1 MSDAGPPPFE
11 IHVDGFA
18 DGFFRVRSFE
28 GRETISDTY
37 AFDVVV
43 TAHAHGGDEVERLAL
58 GSRAVLILHVG
69 KGPRA
74 FHGVLS
80 AVRLDGVHEAD
91 GALKYRLRLVPRLW
105 LLKRKQRT
113 RIFQNMR
120 VTDVVTTVL
129 QEAGIAA
136 KWQLMRP
143 YPAREYVTQYEESDY
158 RFVTRLLAEAGM
170 YFYFPAGPPVD
181 AGTMAAATAAGAAA
195 TVASDAIGAVAG
207 AAAGAFAGGIAAEAL
222 PVIPGDTVVCGD
234 DAAFYPIL
242 GGDDAAELMAA
253 GLAALAPEAANL
265 IGGEVAGTVAGFA
278 GAAAGA
284 AIAAATA
291 KSAPPLRYASSL
303 EMAHSHVDRISAFGL
318 RTSVRSNAANFREY
332 DPERPMIRLIGAAVS
347 TAPFP
352 PTPEQAAAGVAYA
365 AGAMAQNI
373 ASLQVGG
380 QVGGPLGGAAGAVAS
395 VAATVANVVDDV
407 LGQAAPTALLETY
420 DHHGPFLFPK
430 WGFAA
435 DEAPRILRQKR
446 RHAAVADGRSGC
458 PDLAPGHRFALR
470 DHPASQLDRDYAVIS
485 VEHRGEA
492 HPQQPGSSW
501 TVYQNGF
508 SCVPAEQTYV
518 PPRPKRKS
526 VQVAL
531 TATVVGPPGEEIY
544 VDPMG
549 QIKVQFHWD
558 RAGKFDDKSS
568 CWIRTMQPWGG
579 AGWGVQFI
587 PRVGMEVVVTFE
599 GGDPDKPLVLGSIYN
614 GTHPSPFVLPQDRT
628 RSGWRTQSSPG
639 GRGFNELSF
648 EDAAAAEQIYMHAQ
662 RDHDEVVER
671 DHTAKIG
678 NDERI
683 SVKRERTHT
692 VGGDHHLT
700 TKQVKREVVEKDS
713 HLVVEGSL
721 REKVTGVVSRQSQGL
736 QLKVE
741 GKHGMEVGDEIH
753 LKAGSSIVIEAPD
766 VTIKGGGGFIRVD
779 GGGVTI
785 VGSLV
790 RINSGGSPG
799 SGSGAQPEAPEPARP
814 AELDDDPPPEQGE
827 VK

>member
-1 MSDAGPPPFE
+1 MSDAPPFE

-18 DGFFRVRSFE
+18 EGFFRVRNFQ
-28 GRETISDTY
+28 GQETISDTW

-43 TAHAHGGDEVERLAL
+43 TAHAHGGDEVERVAL
-58 GSRAVLILHVG
+58 GSRAVLVLHVG
-69 KGPRA
+69 KAPRA

-105 LLKRKQRT
+105 LLRRKRRT

-120 VTDVVTTVL
+120 VPDVVSSVL

-136 KWQLMRP
+136 RWQLLHP
-143 YPAREYVTQYEESDY
+143 YPVREYVTQYEETDY

-170 YFYFPAGPPVD
+170 YFYFPEGPPVD
-181 AGTMAAATAAGAAA
+181 AGTLAAATAAGAVGA
-195 TVASDAIGAVAG
+195 VASDAIGAVAG
-207 AAAGAFAGGIAAEAL
+207 SAAGALAGELSANAL
-222 PVIPGDTVVCGD
+222 PLIPGDTVICGD
-234 DAAFYPIL
+234 DAAWYPAI
-242 GGDDAAELMAA
+242 GGDDAAELAAA
-253 GLAALAPEAANL
+253 GTAALVPEAAGM
-265 IGGEVAGTVAGFA
+265 IGGEVASTVAGFA

-284 AIAAATA
+284 AIAAAAA
-291 KSAPPLRYASSL
+291 KSAPPLRYVSAL
-303 EMAHSHVDRISAFGL
+303 ETAHSHADRITAFGYA
-318 RTSVRSNAANFREY
+318 TSVRSNAANFREY

-352 PTPEQAAAGVAYA
+352 PTPEQTAAGAAYA

-373 ASLQVGG
+373 ASL
-380 QVGGPLGGAAGAVAS
+380 PGAAGAAAS

-407 LGQAAPTALLETY
+407 LGQASPTALLETY
-420 DHHGPFLFPK
+420 EHHGPFLFPK

-446 RHAAVADGRSGC
+446 RRAAVADGRSGC
-458 PDLAPGHRFALR
+458 PDLAPGHRFTLR
-470 DHPASQLDRDYAVIS
+470 DHPASHLDRDYAVIA

-492 HPQQPGSSW
+492 HPEQSGSSW
-501 TVYQNGF
+501 TIYQNSF

-531 TATVVGPPGEEIY
+531 TATVVGPPGEEIH

-587 PRVGMEVVVTFE
+587 PRVGMEVVVIFE
-599 GGDPDKPLVLGSIYN
+599 GGDPDKPIVLGSIYN
-614 GTHPSPFVLPQDRT
+614 GTHPSPFVLPQDKT

-639 GRGFNELSF
+639 GKGFNELSF
-648 EDAAAAEQIYMHAQ
+648 EDAASAEQIYMHAQ

-683 SVKRERTHT
+683 SVKRERTLT

-713 HLVVEGSL
+713 HLLVKGSL
-721 REKVTGVVSRQSQGL
+721 REKVEGVISRQSQGL
-736 QLKVE
+736 QLKVA

-753 LKAGSSIVIEAPD
+753 LKAGSAIVIEAPD

-799 SGSGAQPEAPEPARP
+799 SGSGASPEEPEPAAP
-814 AELDDDPPPEQGE
+814 AEVDDAPPPNQGE